1 MTLKTPVANPEMV
14 KNAAGSDAAF
24 DELAHPPLVQV
35 PSDHPLWP
43 AMRKAL
49 QDVYDPEIPV
59 NIYELGL
66 IYAVTIDGS
75 GDVHVI
81 MSLTSPNC
89 PVAGEM
95 PGMVQAALLPL
106 EGIGEVMVD
115 ITFDPPWDPARMA
128 ETAKLQLNMFF

>member
-1 MTLKTPVANPEMV
+1 MSLKQPVANEEMV
-14 KNAAGSDAAF
+14 RNAVGDEGF
-24 DELAHPPLVQV
+24 DELAHPPFVEV
-35 PSDHPLWP
+35 PDTHDLWP
-43 AMRKAL
+43 DMRKAL

-66 IYAVTIDGS
+66 IYSVAIDEEK
-75 GDVHVI
+75 DVKVV

-95 PGMVQAALLPL
+95 PGMVQAALLPI
-106 EGIGEVMVD
+106 EGVGEVMVE
-115 ITFDPPWDPARMA
+115 IVFDPPWDPSRMA